1 MAIYHLSVKT
11 LSRAKGRSATAAA
24 AYRAGVRLEDDR
36 TGLVFDYRRRSGVE
50 HTELVLPEGAPA
62 WDRATLWNAAERAET
77 RKNSTVAREFELAL
91 PAELPAAA
99 RQRLART
106 LARAIV
112 AQHGC
117 AVDVAVHAPSPKG
130 DERNW
135 HAHLLLTTR
144 RLGPEGLGEKTRELD
159 DRHSGPE
166 LIGHWRQRWAELV
179 NEALA
184 EHGLE
189 ARVDHRSL
197 DAQGIERLPQIH
209 LGPQVLE
216 METRGV
222 RTDRGALALQID
234 AMNDELLDLI
244 AYKEALDAERT
255 RTLEARAQ
263 SRSSGSGDRTAGTG
277 PGGPGRGDE
286 AGPGRTG
293 RSEQGTSP
301 GLERGP
307 APGGRGDAGVGQGAE
322 DGRGTRPEGGALD
335 RAGLAGAD
343 DAALAPVGRYRQ
355 RYGGSRD
362 RLVDLARPALVA
374 GGGGPDRTALAVR
387 RQLEAMGCERF
398 EVGIRAPDGKMRIRT
413 WTKDEVLEAL
423 PWLKRQNA
431 LGADLYVRPT
441 GEQSAG
447 LVLLDDLTQSQLARL
462 EADGLEPALVVETS
476 LLNYQAWIRLSDKPL
491 EPEIAT
497 LLAKTLAKAYD
508 ADPNSA
514 DWRHFGRL
522 AGFTN
527 RKPEHRRP
535 DGRCPWVLC
544 HGARGRLARRGPE
557 LVQHALQQRDA
568 ARDAAE
574 RARRLDAARTLE
586 DGRIFG
592 RDPDPVREYRRQ
604 LKVLLAR
611 YGEHLDVSRADYM
624 IVRDMARRGYAA
636 DQIRQ
641 ALLEASPD
649 LAHRKSGHVEDYVA
663 RTVRKVMEEEEKKR
677 QSQASAQRG
686 RGGMER

>member
-1 MAIYHLSVKT
+1 
-11 LSRAKGRSATAAA
+11 
-24 AYRAGVRLEDDR
+24 
-36 TGLVFDYRRRSGVE
+36 
-50 HTELVLPEGAPA
+50 
-62 WDRATLWNAAERAET
+62 
-77 RKNSTVAREFELAL
+77 
-91 PAELPAAA
+91 
-99 RQRLART
+99 
-106 LARAIV
+106 
-112 AQHGC
+112 
-117 AVDVAVHAPSPKG
+117 
-130 DERNW
+130 
-135 HAHLLLTTR
+135 
-144 RLGPEGLGEKTRELD
+144 
-159 DRHSGPE
+159 
-166 LIGHWRQRWAELV
+166 
-179 NEALA
+179 
-184 EHGLE
+184 
-189 ARVDHRSL
+189 
-197 DAQGIERLPQIH
+197 
-209 LGPQVLE
+209 
-216 METRGV
+216 
-222 RTDRGALALQID
+222 
-234 AMNDELLDLI
+234 
-244 AYKEALDAERT
+244 
-255 RTLEARAQ
+255 
-263 SRSSGSGDRTAGTG
+263 
-277 PGGPGRGDE
+277 
-286 AGPGRTG
+286 
-293 RSEQGTSP
+293 
-301 GLERGP
+301 
-307 APGGRGDAGVGQGAE
+307 
-322 DGRGTRPEGGALD
+322 
-335 RAGLAGAD
+335 
-343 DAALAPVGRYRQ
+343 
-355 RYGGSRD
+355 
-362 RLVDLARPALVA
+362 
-374 GGGGPDRTALAVR
+374 
-387 RQLEAMGCERF
+387 MGCERF

-649 LAHRKSGHVEDYVA
+649 LAHRKAGHVEDYVA
-663 RTVRKVMEEEEKKR
+663 RTVRKAMEEEEKKR

-686 RGGMER
+686 RGMER